1 MAKKI
6 TIDPVTRLEG
16 HLKTE
21 LLIEKGRIA
30 KAYISG
36 QMYRGFEQILIGR
49 NPLDAQQIAQ
59 RICGVCSAAHAQASA
74 LCLESAIGITP
85 PKNGLLLRNL
95 MLASNFFQS
104 HILHFYT
111 MALPDYIDFTAIL
124 KYKGKEP
131 ELLKLKDWGVEE
143 GNRVNGAPLA
153 PFMPRYEGDYI
164 EDVETNLT
172 LIYHYLKAL
181 RMRAVAHQMVAL
193 FGGRMPMQ
201 QSIFPGGALV
211 KVSIDKIIAY
221 KSLLQRLQTFINN
234 SYLPD
239 SVELARHHP
248 YYLKCGQGCQNFLSY
263 GGFPQENGSNFFPA
277 GVIIDNKVEEFNS
290 NALHEQVEHSYY
302 SSPSGKHPS
311 AGETAPLQNMS
322 DKKAAYSWIKA
333 PRYNGTVMEV
343 GPLARRMIA
352 YKKDPESSASQ
363 SLEQIAKKLKIPLK
377 SFISVLG
384 RNIARAL
391 EAKLLAQ
398 QCTVWLE
405 QLKPGAP
412 TRESF
417 ELPEKASGAGMTSA
431 PRGELGHWIQIESK
445 KIARYQCITPTT
457 WNASPRDDKGQPGT
471 IEQALEGVKIADAA
485 QPLEALRIIHSF
497 DP

>member
-1 MAKKI
+1 MAEKI
-6 TIDPVTRLEG
+6 TIDPVTRIEG

-21 LLIEKGRIA
+21 LFVKKQHVV

-36 QMYRGFEQILIGR
+36 QMFRGFEQILIGR

-59 RICGVCSAAHAQASA
+59 RICGVCSASHAQASA
-74 LCLESAIGITP
+74 LCLESAIGVTP

-95 MLASNFFQS
+95 MLAANFLHS

-124 KYKGKEP
+124 KYKGKVP
-131 ELLKLKDWGVEE
+131 ELLKLKDWALEENKKIKGV
-143 GNRVNGAPLA
+143 PLA
-153 PFMPRYEGDYI
+153 PFMPRYKGDYI
-164 EDVETNLT
+164 EDLDANLT
-172 LIYHYLKAL
+172 LIFHYLKAL
-181 RMRAVAHQMVAL
+181 RMRALAQQMVAI

-211 KVSIDKIIAY
+211 NVSMDKIIAY
-221 KSLLQRLQTFINN
+221 KSLLQRLQTFIHN

-239 SVELARHHP
+239 SMELARYYP
-248 YYLKCGQGCQNFLSY
+248 YYLKCGEGCKNFLSY
-263 GGFPQENGSNFFPA
+263 GGFPQEDGSNFFPS
-277 GVIIDNKVEEFNS
+277 GVIIDNKIEECNS
-290 NALHEQVEHSYY
+290 NVLHEQVEHSYY

-311 AGETAPLQNMS
+311 AGETAPLQNLS

-352 YKKDPESSASQ
+352 YKKDPESSPSQ
-363 SLEQIAKKLKIPLK
+363 SLEQIAKELKIPLK

-398 QCTVWLE
+398 QCLVWLQ

-431 PRGELGHWIQIESK
+431 PRGELGHWIQIENK
-445 KIARYQCITPTT
+445 KIARYQCISPTT
-457 WNASPRDDKGQPGT
+457 WNASPRDDREQPGA
-471 IEQALEGVKIADAA
+471 IEQALEGIMIDNAT
-485 QPLEALRIIHSF
+485 QPLEALRVIHSF

>member
-1 MAKKI
+1 MTKKI
-6 TIDPVTRLEG
+6 TIDPITRLEG

-21 LLIEKGRIA
+21 LLIEKGQIA

-74 LCLESAIGITP
+74 LSLESAIGVTP
-85 PKNGLLLRNL
+85 PKNGLLIRNL

-111 MALPDYIDFTAIL
+111 MALPDYLDFTAIL
-124 KYKGKEP
+124 KYMGKEP
-131 ELLKLKDWGVEE
+131 ELLKLKDWAMEENKKIKGV
-143 GNRVNGAPLA
+143 PLA

-164 EDVETNLT
+164 EDLDANLA
-172 LIYHYLKAL
+172 LISHYLKAL
-181 RMRAVAHQMVAL
+181 RMRALAHQMVAI

-221 KSLLQRLQTFINN
+221 KSLLQRLQTFVNN
-234 SYLPD
+234 CYLPD
-239 SVELARHHP
+239 SLELAKHYP
-248 YYLKCGQGCQNFLSY
+248 DYLAIGRGCQNFLSY
-263 GGFPQENGSNFFPA
+263 GGFPEENGINYFHS
-277 GVIIDNKVEEFNS
+277 GVIIDNNLEELNIKM
-290 NALHEQVEHSYY
+290 LHEQVEHSYY
-302 SSPSGKHPS
+302 SSASGKHPS
-311 AGETAPLQNMS
+311 AGETTPLQNIA
-322 DKKAAYSWIKA
+322 DKKTAYSWIKA

-343 GPLARRMIA
+343 GPLARRMVT
-352 YKKDPESSASQ
+352 YKKDPESPLSQ
-363 SLEQIAKKLKIPLK
+363 SLEKILKELKIPLK
-377 SFISVLG
+377 SLISVMG

-391 EAKLLAQ
+391 EAKLLAE
-398 QCTVWLE
+398 QCFSWLE
-405 QLKPGAP
+405 QLKPGMA

-417 ELPEKASGAGMTSA
+417 ELPEKAAGAGITSA
-431 PRGELGHWIQIESK
+431 PRGALGHWIQIEEK
-445 KIARYQCITPTT
+445 KIAHYQCIPPTT
-457 WNASPRDDKGQPGT
+457 WNASPRDDKEQPGA
-471 IEQALEGVKIADAA
+471 IEQALEGLKIADAP
-485 QPLEALRIIHSF
+485 QPLEALRVIHSF